1 MPKKKV
7 TPKTTAE
14 ESTKEE
20 KDYISPVQILEGI
33 NSTVEGLTE
42 ALTLMAK
49 HNAEAQ
55 NRMTANMQQIAEH
68 VNRQTTVMNDFALQ
82 VQRLTRQQ
90 NVFGDMGSVM
100 LEMQS
105 HLEEEKEVMRTN
117 KRELRAQTKE
127 AIHFLDKLRNLLI
140 DFQHYWREE

>member
-1 MPKKKV
+1 MPKKK
-7 TPKTTAE
+7 TTQKPTE
-14 ESTKEE
+14 EPEKEDQE
-20 KDYISPVQILEGI
+20 YKSPVQILDGI
-33 NSTVEGLTE
+33 NATVEGLTE

-55 NRMTANMQQIAEH
+55 NRMVANMQQMSEH

-82 VQRLTRQQ
+82 VQRLTRNQ
-90 NVFGDMGSVM
+90 NTFGDLGSVM

-105 HLEEEKEVMRTN
+105 HLVEEKEVMRTN